1 MASSRTII
9 VAGAG
14 IGGLTAALALAR
26 KGFRIVVCE
35 HAPELSET
43 GAGLQ
48 LSPNVARLL
57 IELGLAEKLQ
67 PHLVAPELLS
77 IRRARTGSEIARM
90 QLGREIAFRYGAPYW
105 IIHRADLQSVLRDAV
120 LANPDIVLQLGVRVQ
135 DFATHQNGVTVQV
148 QRGDHV
154 TDERA
159 VALIGADGL
168 WSVTRNG
175 AGVGYAGGIP
185 RARRAS
191 VARTWRASC
200 PLSRACG
207 RACQHRRDR
216 WRCMAGRRLVA
227 AGRTR

>member
-77 IRRARTGSEIARM
+77 IRRAEALYDEM
-90 QLGREIAFRYGAPYW
+90 AHA
-105 IIHRADLQSVLRDAV
+105 HRAYL
-120 LANPDIVLQLGVRVQ
+120 P
-135 DFATHQNGVTVQV
+135 
-148 QRGDHV
+148 
-154 TDERA
+154 ER
-159 VALIGADGL
+159 L
-168 WSVTRNG
+168 
-175 AGVGYAGGIP
+175 
-185 RARRAS
+185 
-191 VARTWRASC
+191 
-200 PLSRACG
+200 LS
-207 RACQHRRDR
+207 
-216 WRCMAGRRLVA
+216 
-227 AGRTR
+227 